1 MGSPPSLESGAKLGA
16 PIEADPMSS
25 DRIETHDVDTVRAGY
40 ARWNSGDMAALA
52 ELFTEDIEYQNS
64 PEWPGQRTYHGAD
77 AVIRF
82 LRDEVAEIIALRPVE
97 VVRTDVIEDEILI
110 ELRARTHGR
119 LSGVDLDDAS
129 LFHVARMR
137 NGRVSRVR
145 VYLDRQAATRAATTG
160 IG

>member
-1 MGSPPSLESGAKLGA
+1 MAA
-16 PIEADPMSS
+16 YEASS
-25 DRIETHDVDTVRAGY
+25 EGIGTRDVETVRAGY
-40 ARWNSGDMAALA
+40 ARWNSGDMTALA

-64 PEWPGQRTYHGAD
+64 PEWPGQLVYHGAD

-97 VVRTDVIEDEILI
+97 VVRTDVIESEILI

-119 LSGVDLDDAS
+119 LSGLDLDDAA

-145 VYLDRQAATRAATTG
+145 VYLDRQEAMRAAETG
-160 IG
+160 TG

>member
-1 MGSPPSLESGAKLGA
+1 
-16 PIEADPMSS
+16 MSS
-25 DRIETHDVDTVRAGY
+25 DRIETHHVDTVRAGY

-97 VVRTDVIEDEILI
+97 VVRTDVIADEILI

-129 LFHVARMR
+129 LFHVAQMR

-145 VYLDRQAATRAATTG
+145 VYLDRKAATRAATTG
-160 IG
+160 TG

>member
-1 MGSPPSLESGAKLGA
+1 
-16 PIEADPMSS
+16 MSS
-25 DRIETHDVDTVRAGY
+25 QRIETHDVDTVRAGY

-52 ELFTEDIEYQNS
+52 ELFTEDIEYHNS

-77 AVIRF
+77 AVIQF

-97 VVRTDVIEDEILI
+97 VVRTEVIEDEIVI

-119 LSGVDLDDAS
+119 LSGLDLDDES
-129 LFHVARMR
+129 LFHVAQMR

-145 VYLDRQAATRAATTG
+145 VYLGREEATRAAITG
-160 IG
+160 TG